1 MKLSLLSLAASLLL
15 LAASSHASP
24 LHFLL
29 KRENALV
36 AAVFGSVSDGC
47 KRSLYSLAM
56 DAEVESCLHLH
67 DFAKTLYSVNR
78 ASESII
84 EPVEQFLSKQVC
96 KKDAC
101 SADAINAAQAN
112 IADDCKDDLAN
123 NDGFNIAYVLQYVL
137 SRYNPARE
145 ALCLQ
150 DSTHQNMTC
159 SAQQLDLI
167 QTTFNSNVSQ
177 SSLLK
182 FFQTEETPLDTML
195 QSINAT
201 NETRSAFCNNC
212 TYAFATT
219 FLPYAG
225 DDVLLNSTRLDA
237 LRSNISSICGESFL
251 DGKMPASVM
260 NGTAK
265 SPSKVRAPV
274 PSENGT
280 VSATT
285 PASNGALSYG
295 RVAAATLSSVGL
307 VPLLLAAA
315 VATVL

>member
-1 MKLSLLSLAASLLL
+1 M
-15 LAASSHASP
+15 
-24 LHFLL
+24 
-29 KRENALV
+29 
-36 AAVFGSVSDGC
+36 
-47 KRSLYSLAM
+47 
-56 DAEVESCLHLH
+56 
-67 DFAKTLYSVNR
+67 
-78 ASESII
+78 
-84 EPVEQFLSKQVC
+84 C

-150 DSTHQNMTC
+150 DSTHQKMTC
-159 SAQQLDLI
+159 SAQQLECVDHSRRSCAFSLNLAAHLASPFPHSYHSLI